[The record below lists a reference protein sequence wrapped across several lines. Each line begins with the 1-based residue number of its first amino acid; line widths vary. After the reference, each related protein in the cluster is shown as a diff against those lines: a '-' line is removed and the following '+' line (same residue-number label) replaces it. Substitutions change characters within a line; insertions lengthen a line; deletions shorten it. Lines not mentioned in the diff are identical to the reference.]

1 MTAAL
6 LLLLLAGAPSGGA
19 DAHPPV
25 RAALEDAVRQRL
37 RLGPSAE
44 VAIAEIKPAEPAL
57 LKRVYRVASVELPPG
72 ERGVGRVTA
81 RVAVIA
87 RAGAEPRET
96 WVVAKVTVRLPT
108 VVTTRRVGRGDT
120 LGPADVTMALMPLD
134 EAALGD
140 PGLAVGRVARQV
152 LAEGEAIRAEV
163 LTLPTL
169 VRRGDR
175 VTALVTGRGFRVQ
188 TAAEALAR
196 GALGAEIPVRVTMTG
211 RVVTASIVGPGQVE
225 VVR

>member
-6 LLLLLAGAPSGGA
+6 LILLLAGSPSGSA
-19 DAHPPV
+19 DAHSPV
-25 RAALEDAVRQRL
+25 RAALEDAVRERL

-44 VAIAEIKPAEPAL
+44 VAIAQIKPAEPGL

-81 RVAVIA
+81 RIAVVA
-87 RAGAEPRET
+87 RAGAAPQET
-96 WVVAKVTVRLPT
+96 WIVARVTVRLPT
-108 VVTTRRVGRGDT
+108 VVTTRRVARGET
-120 LGPADVTMALMPLD
+120 LGPADVTMALKPLE

-152 LAEGEAIRAEV
+152 LAEGEAVRAEL
-163 LTLPTL
+163 LTLPNL
-169 VRRGDR
+169 IRRGDR

-188 TAAEALAR
+188 TAGEALAR
-196 GALGAEIPVRVTMTG
+196 GALGTEIPVRVIMSG